1 MKNPKDY
8 YLTTAITY
16 TSGKPH
22 IGNTY
27 EIILADAIARSKRQE
42 GYNVYFQTGTDEHG
56 QKIELKAQEAGIPPK
71 QFVDEKAAVVKN
83 IWDLMDS
90 SYDKFMR
97 TTDEYHIKQVQKI
110 FKKLYDQGDIYLGIV
125 GPVRSG
131 KSTFI
136 KRFMEMAVIPYIEDP
151 DVKIRTIDEL
161 PQSGKGKM
169 IMTVEPKFIPNQAV
183 KIDLQDDFK
192 INVRLVDC
200 VGYVIE
206 GASGYQDDSGIRLVK
221 TPWYNE
227 SIPFDQAAKIGTK
240 KVIQDHSTIGIVVTS
255 DGSFLD
261 IDEQSYHSATKEIIQ
276 ELQDIGKPFIVIVN
290 SKDPSSSKCQNV
302 VESYQKEYDVPIIAI
317 DTTNMLETQIV
328 HLLQEALNE
337 FGIHEVKIEVPR
349 YIAMLNQKHWLK
361 QTLDEALKNSLVE
374 IKKIKDVKHLTEG
387 IESYDFVKRAYLKSV
402 DTSHSSATIRIE
414 ERNGLYDELLTNI
427 VGYEVDRS
435 SILALL
441 QELMT
446 IKDEYDGISNALSMV
461 RQTGYGY
468 AIPRLEEIE
477 LSKPEIIKQGSRYG
491 MKLKSKAATTY
502 MIKIDIES
510 TFEPIIGSKQQA
522 ESFIDYLNHNGN
534 DKEAIFS
541 CDVFG
546 RKLGDLIEEGMY
558 YKLNMIPENASLKI
572 HDILSKIVN
581 KGKSNVIAIVL

>member
-1 MKNPKDY
+1 METKQILKD
-8 YLTTAITY
+8 I
-16 TSGKPH
+16 GK
-22 IGNTY
+22 
-27 EIILADAIARSKRQE
+27 RC
-42 GYNVYFQTGTDEHG
+42 
-56 QKIELKAQEAGIPPK
+56 
-71 QFVDEKAAVVKN
+71 
-83 IWDLMDS
+83 
-90 SYDKFMR
+90 
-97 TTDEYHIKQVQKI
+97 
-110 FKKLYDQGDIYLGIV
+110 QGDIYLGIV

-387 IESYDFVKRAYLKSV
+387 IESYDFVKRA
-402 DTSHSSATIRIE
+402 I
-414 ERNGLYDELLTNI
+414 
-427 VGYEVDRS
+427 
-435 SILALL
+435 
-441 QELMT
+441 
-446 IKDEYDGISNALSMV
+446 
-461 RQTGYGY
+461 
-468 AIPRLEEIE
+468 
-477 LSKPEIIKQGSRYG
+477 
-491 MKLKSKAATTY
+491 
-502 MIKIDIES
+502 
-510 TFEPIIGSKQQA
+510 
-522 ESFIDYLNHNGN
+522 
-534 DKEAIFS
+534 
-541 CDVFG
+541 
-546 RKLGDLIEEGMY
+546 
-558 YKLNMIPENASLKI
+558 
-572 HDILSKIVN
+572 
-581 KGKSNVIAIVL
+581 

>member
-1 MKNPKDY
+1 METKQILKD
-8 YLTTAITY
+8 I
-16 TSGKPH
+16 GK
-22 IGNTY
+22 
-27 EIILADAIARSKRQE
+27 RC
-42 GYNVYFQTGTDEHG
+42 
-56 QKIELKAQEAGIPPK
+56 
-71 QFVDEKAAVVKN
+71 
-83 IWDLMDS
+83 
-90 SYDKFMR
+90 
-97 TTDEYHIKQVQKI
+97 
-110 FKKLYDQGDIYLGIV
+110 QGEIYLGIV

-414 ERNGLYDELLTNI
+414 ERNGLYDELLTNV

>member
-1 MKNPKDY
+1 METKQILKD
-8 YLTTAITY
+8 I
-16 TSGKPH
+16 GK
-22 IGNTY
+22 
-27 EIILADAIARSKRQE
+27 RC
-42 GYNVYFQTGTDEHG
+42 
-56 QKIELKAQEAGIPPK
+56 
-71 QFVDEKAAVVKN
+71 
-83 IWDLMDS
+83 
-90 SYDKFMR
+90 
-97 TTDEYHIKQVQKI
+97 
-110 FKKLYDQGDIYLGIV
+110 QGDIYLGIV

-361 QTLDEALKNSLVE
+361 Q
-374 IKKIKDVKHLTEG
+374 

>member
-1 MKNPKDY
+1 METKQILKD
-8 YLTTAITY
+8 I
-16 TSGKPH
+16 GK
-22 IGNTY
+22 
-27 EIILADAIARSKRQE
+27 RC
-42 GYNVYFQTGTDEHG
+42 
-56 QKIELKAQEAGIPPK
+56 
-71 QFVDEKAAVVKN
+71 
-83 IWDLMDS
+83 
-90 SYDKFMR
+90 
-97 TTDEYHIKQVQKI
+97 
-110 FKKLYDQGDIYLGIV
+110 QGDIYLGIV

-361 QTLDEALKNSLVE
+361 QTLDEALK
-374 IKKIKDVKHLTEG
+374 
-387 IESYDFVKRAYLKSV
+387 
-402 DTSHSSATIRIE
+402 
-414 ERNGLYDELLTNI
+414 
-427 VGYEVDRS
+427 
-435 SILALL
+435 
-441 QELMT
+441 
-446 IKDEYDGISNALSMV
+446 
-461 RQTGYGY
+461 
-468 AIPRLEEIE
+468 
-477 LSKPEIIKQGSRYG
+477 
-491 MKLKSKAATTY
+491 
-502 MIKIDIES
+502 
-510 TFEPIIGSKQQA
+510 
-522 ESFIDYLNHNGN
+522 
-534 DKEAIFS
+534 
-541 CDVFG
+541 
-546 RKLGDLIEEGMY
+546 
-558 YKLNMIPENASLKI
+558 I
-572 HDILSKIVN
+572 H
-581 KGKSNVIAIVL
+581 

>member
-1 MKNPKDY
+1 MID
-8 YLTTAITY
+8 
-16 TSGKPH
+16 
-22 IGNTY
+22 
-27 EIILADAIARSKRQE
+27 ADRQ
-42 GYNVYFQTGTDEHG
+42 
-56 QKIELKAQEAGIPPK
+56 
-71 QFVDEKAAVVKN
+71 
-83 IWDLMDS
+83 
-90 SYDKFMR
+90 
-97 TTDEYHIKQVQKI
+97 
-110 FKKLYDQGDIYLGIV
+110 
-125 GPVRSG
+125 G
-131 KSTFI
+131 KSPYDCSET
-136 KRFMEMAVIPYIEDP
+136 AVE
-151 DVKIRTIDEL
+151 
-161 PQSGKGKM
+161 
-169 IMTVEPKFIPNQAV
+169 
-183 KIDLQDDFK
+183 
-192 INVRLVDC
+192 
-200 VGYVIE
+200 
-206 GASGYQDDSGIRLVK
+206 
-221 TPWYNE
+221 
-227 SIPFDQAAKIGTK
+227 
-240 KVIQDHSTIGIVVTS
+240 
-255 DGSFLD
+255 
-261 IDEQSYHSATKEIIQ
+261 
-276 ELQDIGKPFIVIVN
+276 
-290 SKDPSSSKCQNV
+290 
-302 VESYQKEYDVPIIAI
+302 
-317 DTTNMLETQIV
+317 
-328 HLLQEALNE
+328 
-337 FGIHEVKIEVPR
+337 
-349 YIAMLNQKHWLK
+349 
-361 QTLDEALKNSLVE
+361 E
-374 IKKIKDVKHLTEG
+374 IKKIKDGKHLTEG

>member
-1 MKNPKDY
+1 METKQILKD
-8 YLTTAITY
+8 
-16 TSGKPH
+16 
-22 IGNTY
+22 IGQ
-27 EIILADAIARSKRQE
+27 RC
-42 GYNVYFQTGTDEHG
+42 
-56 QKIELKAQEAGIPPK
+56 
-71 QFVDEKAAVVKN
+71 
-83 IWDLMDS
+83 
-90 SYDKFMR
+90 
-97 TTDEYHIKQVQKI
+97 
-110 FKKLYDQGDIYLGIV
+110 QGDIYLGVV

-131 KSTFI
+131 KSSFI
-136 KRFMEMAVIPYIEDP
+136 KRFMEMAVIPYIENP
-151 DVKIRTIDEL
+151 DVRLRTIDEL

-183 KIDLQDDFK
+183 SIDLQEDLK
-192 INVRLVDC
+192 VNVRLVDC

-240 KVIQDHSTIGIVVTS
+240 KVIQDHSTIGIVMTS

-261 IDEQSYHSATKEIIQ
+261 IEERNYHQATQDIIE
-276 ELQDIGKPFIVIVN
+276 ELQNIGKPFIVIVN
-290 SKDPSSSKCQNV
+290 SKDPSSTTCQNV
-302 VESYQKEYDVPIIAI
+302 VESYRQKHDVP
-317 DTTNMLETQIV
+317 V
-328 HLLQEALNE
+328 
-337 FGIHEVKIEVPR
+337 V
-349 YIAMLNQKHWLK
+349 AMLSRNHWLK
-361 QTLDEALKNSLVE
+361 QTLDEALRNSLVE
-374 IKKIKDVKHLTEG
+374 IKKIRDIQHLTEG
-387 IESYDFVKRAYLKSV
+387 MESYDFIKRAYLKNV
-402 DTSHSSATIRIE
+402 DTSKAQAVIKIE
-414 ERNGLYDELLTNI
+414 ERSGLYDELLTDI

-446 IKDEYDGISNALSMV
+446 IKEEYDGISNALSMV
-461 RQTGYGY
+461 KQTGYGY
-468 AIPRLEEIE
+468 AIPRLDEIE

-491 MKLKSKAATTY
+491 MKLNSKAATTY
-502 MIKIDIES
+502 MIKVEIES

-534 DKEAIFS
+534 DKQAIFE

-558 YKLNMIPENASLKI
+558 YKLNTIPENASMRI

>member
-1 MKNPKDY
+1 M
-8 YLTTAITY
+8 
-16 TSGKPH
+16 
-22 IGNTY
+22 
-27 EIILADAIARSKRQE
+27 
-42 GYNVYFQTGTDEHG
+42 
-56 QKIELKAQEAGIPPK
+56 
-71 QFVDEKAAVVKN
+71 
-83 IWDLMDS
+83 
-90 SYDKFMR
+90 
-97 TTDEYHIKQVQKI
+97 
-110 FKKLYDQGDIYLGIV
+110 
-125 GPVRSG
+125 
-131 KSTFI
+131 
-136 KRFMEMAVIPYIEDP
+136 
-151 DVKIRTIDEL
+151 
-161 PQSGKGKM
+161 
-169 IMTVEPKFIPNQAV
+169 
-183 KIDLQDDFK
+183 
-192 INVRLVDC
+192 
-200 VGYVIE
+200 
-206 GASGYQDDSGIRLVK
+206 
-221 TPWYNE
+221 
-227 SIPFDQAAKIGTK
+227 
-240 KVIQDHSTIGIVVTS
+240 
-255 DGSFLD
+255 
-261 IDEQSYHSATKEIIQ
+261 
-276 ELQDIGKPFIVIVN
+276 IVN
-290 SKDPSSSKCQNV
+290 SKDPSSTHCQNV

-374 IKKIKDVKHLTEG
+374 IKKIKDIQHITEG

-446 IKDEYDGISNALSMV
+446 IKDEYDGISNALTMV

>member
-1 MKNPKDY
+1 METKQILKD
-8 YLTTAITY
+8 I
-16 TSGKPH
+16 GK
-22 IGNTY
+22 
-27 EIILADAIARSKRQE
+27 RC
-42 GYNVYFQTGTDEHG
+42 
-56 QKIELKAQEAGIPPK
+56 
-71 QFVDEKAAVVKN
+71 
-83 IWDLMDS
+83 
-90 SYDKFMR
+90 
-97 TTDEYHIKQVQKI
+97 
-110 FKKLYDQGDIYLGIV
+110 QGDIYLGIV

-221 TPWYNE
+221 TPWYN
-227 SIPFDQAAKIGTK
+227 
-240 KVIQDHSTIGIVVTS
+240 

-387 IESYDFVKRAYLKSV
+387 IE
-402 DTSHSSATIRIE
+402 
-414 ERNGLYDELLTNI
+414 
-427 VGYEVDRS
+427 
-435 SILALL
+435 
-441 QELMT
+441 
-446 IKDEYDGISNALSMV
+446 
-461 RQTGYGY
+461 
-468 AIPRLEEIE
+468 
-477 LSKPEIIKQGSRYG
+477 
-491 MKLKSKAATTY
+491 
-502 MIKIDIES
+502 
-510 TFEPIIGSKQQA
+510 
-522 ESFIDYLNHNGN
+522 
-534 DKEAIFS
+534 
-541 CDVFG
+541 
-546 RKLGDLIEEGMY
+546 
-558 YKLNMIPENASLKI
+558 
-572 HDILSKIVN
+572 
-581 KGKSNVIAIVL
+581 